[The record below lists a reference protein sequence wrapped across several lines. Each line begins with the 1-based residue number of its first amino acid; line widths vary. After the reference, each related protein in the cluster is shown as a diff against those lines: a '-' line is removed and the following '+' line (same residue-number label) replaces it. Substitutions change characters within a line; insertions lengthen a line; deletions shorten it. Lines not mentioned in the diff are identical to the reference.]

1 MKSKSPLA
9 PKKNKNL
16 QLFDGISVSSTHCG
30 LKKNKRLDLVLI
42 KLEEPG
48 SIIGSFT
55 KSKTPGEPIIWNKSI
70 IKKKKVSAILIN
82 SGNANVFTGPAGKK
96 AIIEIINTLSF
107 NLDVPKNEIF
117 LASTGVI
124 GEPLDSKKIIR
135 KIPLLIKSQKNERL
149 SWIKAADA
157 IRTTDTY
164 SKYHSEI
171 VSSKDSLFINGI
183 AKGSGMIQPNMAT
196 MLSFIFTNTDILN
209 KKVELGF
216 KEIIDKT
223 FNSISVDGETSTS
236 DMVLLFSVNNKKQV
250 IKPKELQKKFL
261 QKLELLMTTLSHL
274 IVRDGEGASK
284 FITVEV
290 VEAKNNED
298 ARKVARSIINSPLIK
313 TAMAGSD
320 SNWGRIIMA
329 IGKTDAQIF
338 PEKISLNFGKYLI
351 LDKGNKFITKNVS
364 KINKYLKKSE
374 IKINISLGL
383 GRGNSKMWTCDLT
396 KDYISINADYRS

>member
-1 MKSKSPLA
+1 MKNKSPLA

-16 QLFDGISVSSTHCG
+16 KLFDGISVSSTHCG

-48 SIIGSFT
+48 SILGSFT

-70 IKKKKVSAILIN
+70 IRKRKVSAILIN

-96 AIIEIINTLSF
+96 AVLDIINTLSI
-107 NLDVPKNEIF
+107 NLGVPKNEIF

-124 GEPLDSKKIIR
+124 GEPLDSEKIIR

-149 SWIKAADA
+149 AWIKAADA

-171 VSSKDSLFINGI
+171 VSNKDSLFINGI

-196 MLSFIFTNTDILN
+196 MLSFIFTNTNILN

-223 FNSISVDGETSTS
+223 FNSISVDGDTSTS
-236 DMVLLFSVNNKKQV
+236 DMVLLFSVNNKKLV
-250 IKPKELQKKFL
+250 TKPKELQKKFL
-261 QKLELLMTTLSHL
+261 EKLELLMTTLSHL
-274 IVRDGEGASK
+274 IVKDGEGASK

-290 VEAKNNED
+290 VEAKNDED

-338 PEKISLNFGKYLI
+338 PEKISLSFGKYLI
-351 LDKGNKFITKNVS
+351 LDKGNKFISKNVL

-374 IKINISLGL
+374 IKITVSLGL
-383 GRGNSKMWTCDLT
+383 GGGNSKMWTCDLT

>member
-16 QLFDGISVSSTHCG
+16 NLFEGISVSSTHCG
-30 LKKNKRLDLVLI
+30 LKKNKKLDLVLI
-42 KLEEPG
+42 KLDEPG
-48 SIIGSFT
+48 SILGSFT

-96 AIIEIINTLSF
+96 AIFDIIKALSF
-107 NLDVPKNEIF
+107 HLGVPKNEIF

-124 GEPLDSKKIIR
+124 GEPLDSEKIIR
-135 KIPLLIKSQKNERL
+135 KIPLLIKSQKNER
-149 SWIKAADA
+149 SAWTRAADA

-164 SKYHSEI
+164 AKYHSEI

-216 KEIIDKT
+216 KEIINKT
-223 FNSISVDGETSTS
+223 FNSISVDGDTSTS
-236 DMVLLFSVNNKKQV
+236 DMVLLFSVNNKKLV
-250 IKPKELQKKFL
+250 TKSKEIQTKFL
-261 QKLELLMTTLSHL
+261 EKLEMLMTTLSHL
-274 IVRDGEGASK
+274 IVKDGEGASK

-290 VEAKNNED
+290 VEAKNDED
-298 ARKVARSIINSPLIK
+298 ARKVARSIINSPLMK

-338 PEKISLNFGKYLI
+338 PEKISLSFGKYLI
-351 LDKGNKFITKNVS
+351 LDKGNKFISKNVL

-383 GRGNSKMWTCDLT
+383 GTGNSKMWTCDLT